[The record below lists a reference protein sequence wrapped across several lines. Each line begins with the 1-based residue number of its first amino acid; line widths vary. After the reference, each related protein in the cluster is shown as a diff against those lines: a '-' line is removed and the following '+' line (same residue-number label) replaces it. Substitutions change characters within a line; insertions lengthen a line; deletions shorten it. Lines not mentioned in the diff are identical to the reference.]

1 MDKQSKIVLISGPTA
16 SGKSNFAVKIAKKI
30 QGEIINAD
38 SMQVY
43 KILKILTAR
52 PNKIEQKDIKHHLY
66 GVVDLNKKFSTG
78 QWLELTIKK
87 IKNIKK
93 KKKIPILVGGTG
105 LYFQSLINGLVK
117 IPEIPLKFRNKVRLM
132 SKREGQKKFYKK
144 LLKLDPKVKDRFDPN
159 DMQRSIRAYEIKSY
173 TDISMYDWLARTESE
188 FKNSD
193 FLKLYIETKREKLIE
208 RINLRTLNMI
218 NGGAINEVKKFLKL
232 KIRKD
237 QSVNKVIGIAELTQ
251 YLNHEVT
258 LEEAKELISIKTRQ
272 YAKRQATWARTR
284 MTSWKKIKLTRID
297 DFLTKL
303 NKSLLKLDQRAQLQ
317 LDCPNG

>member
-1 MDKQSKIVLISGPTA
+1 MDNQSKIILISGPTA
-16 SGKSNFAVKIAKKI
+16 SGKSKFAIKIAKKI
-30 QGEIINAD
+30 KGEIINSD

-43 KILKILTAR
+43 KKLKILTAR

-78 QWLELTIKK
+78 QWLELAIKK

-144 LLKLDPKVKDRFDPN
+144 LLKLDPKVKDKFDPN
-159 DMQRSIRAYEIKSY
+159 DTQRSIRAYEIKSY

-284 MTSWKKIKLTRID
+284 MTSWKKIKPTRID
-297 DFLTKL
+297 DFIKKL
-303 NKSLLKLDQRAQLQ
+303 K
-317 LDCPNG
+317 

>member
-1 MDKQSKIVLISGPTA
+1 MDKQSKIILISGPTA

-43 KILKILTAR
+43 KNLKILTAR

-66 GVVDLNKKFSTG
+66 GVVDLNEKFSSG
-78 QWLELTIKK
+78 QWLELAIKE

-144 LLKLDPKVKDRFDPN
+144 LLKLDPKVKDKFDPN
-159 DMQRSIRAYEIKSY
+159 DTQRSIRAYEIKSY

-208 RINLRTLNMI
+208 RINLRTFNMI

-284 MTSWKKIKLTRID
+284 MTSWKKIKPTRID
-297 DFLTKL
+297 DFIKKL
-303 NKSLLKLDQRAQLQ
+303 NKSLLKLDQ
-317 LDCPNG
+317 

>member
-1 MDKQSKIVLISGPTA
+1 MDKQSKIILISGPTA
-16 SGKSNFAVKIAKKI
+16 SGKTNLAVKIAKKI

-43 KILKILTAR
+43 KNLKILTAR

-78 QWLELTIKK
+78 QWLELVIKK
-87 IKNIKK
+87 IRNIKK

-159 DMQRSIRAYEIKSY
+159 DTQRSIRAYEIKSY
-173 TDISMYDWLARTESE
+173 TDISMYDWLVRTESQ

-284 MTSWKKIKLTRID
+284 MTSWKKIKPTRID
-297 DFLTKL
+297 DFIKKL
-303 NKSLLKLDQRAQLQ
+303 NKSLLKLDQ
-317 LDCPNG
+317 

>member
-43 KILKILTAR
+43 KNLKILTAR

-78 QWLELTIKK
+78 QWLELAIKK

-144 LLKLDPKVKDRFDPN
+144 LLKLDPKVKDKFDPN
-159 DMQRSIRAYEIKSY
+159 DTQRSIRAYEIKSY

-251 YLNHEVT
+251 YLNH
-258 LEEAKELISIKTRQ
+258 
-272 YAKRQATWARTR
+272 
-284 MTSWKKIKLTRID
+284 
-297 DFLTKL
+297 
-303 NKSLLKLDQRAQLQ
+303 
-317 LDCPNG
+317 

>member
-1 MDKQSKIVLISGPTA
+1 MDKQSKIILISGPTA

-43 KILKILTAR
+43 KKLKILTAR
-52 PNKIEQKDIKHHLY
+52 PNKEEQKNIKHHLY

-87 IKNIKK
+87 IKNIQKN
-93 KKKIPILVGGTG
+93 KKIPVVVGGTG

-117 IPEIPLKFRNKVRLM
+117 IPEIPLKFRNKIRLM

-144 LLKLDPKVKDRFDPN
+144 LLKLDPKIKNKFDQN
-159 DMQRSIRAYEIKSY
+159 DTQRSIRAYEIKSY
-173 TDISMYDWLARTESE
+173 TDISMYDWVVKTESE
-188 FKNSD
+188 FKDSD
-193 FLKLYIETKREKLIE
+193 FLKLQIDTKRETLIQK
-208 RINLRTLNMI
+208 INLRTSNMI
-218 NGGAINEVKKFLKL
+218 EDGAINEVKKFLKL

-251 YLNHEVT
+251 HLNHKIT
-258 LEEAKELISIKTRQ
+258 LAEAKELILIKTRQ

-284 MTSWKKIKLTRID
+284 MISWIKIDPSKIDSYIKKLK
-297 DFLTKL
+297 
-303 NKSLLKLDQRAQLQ
+303 KSSLKLDQLT
-317 LDCPNG
+317 